1 MPSQTFYWI
10 GGVSASPNSLSWTEL
25 SNWKTL
31 VIPNTAGNTL
41 ARLVAA
47 TRFPMGGDQIFFGH
61 STEPAGKYEPVKPT
75 LAAPLLFGGCSAG
88 ATAQW
93 HGTTTGSTWNEKYGT
108 ISIDIR
114 PTYPFSQIGGDLN
127 TTILNEWANAAR
139 SLNIPVSG
147 SFILNSG
154 SVGDPSATF
163 SITGFNENVG
173 AFIIGRT
180 GDGATTGVVDTIG
193 DSFLN
198 EKYIRVKGTV
208 NDYSQSPT
216 TVFLRGVTGY
226 GATSEAGGTAAGA
239 TGYLYDGSSNYYN
252 RGSVTVRPY
261 GSAQNTGTT
270 GSVPTP
276 TGSIYTHGNVVI
288 TGNWNSMNQQNN
300 SKDGNIEL
308 DTANVNV
315 VKFSPSYGF
324 TNTGNAYPNHY
335 TSRINTTSVSNCSIG
350 DVIFSQTST
359 CKYFILGT
367 VGTVGYISNIGTVNI
382 EGDIT
387 STGGFPCAAPAS
399 TGISAGTNTTVIEP
413 GSLWLSPPIS
423 QPDTDPATCTI
434 GYPSSTANLRGNNLT
449 TINHLYSNAG
459 VGPEWQVAMQGNLAV
474 GTMYIYGGK
483 VYTHPSIAP
492 QNTLAIDSFV
502 GNGEA
507 VLDLSQAPTHKG
519 ISTTVRCQSNGV
531 RVIPTVGTQIT
542 LSSDSLEQEAE
553 LP

>member
-1 MPSQTFYWI
+1 MASQTFYWI

-25 SNWKTL
+25 TNWKTL

-41 ARLVAA
+41 ARLVSA
-47 TRFPMGGDQIFFGH
+47 TRFPMGGDQVFFGH

-75 LAAPLLFGGCSAG
+75 ITAPLIFGGCSAG
-88 ATAQW
+88 FTAQW
-93 HGTTTGSTWNEKYGT
+93 HGTTSGSTWNEKYGGINIT
-108 ISIDIR
+108 VR

-163 SITGFNENVG
+163 SVIGFNENVG
-173 AFIIGRT
+173 AFIVGRT

-193 DSFLN
+193 DGFLN

-216 TVFLRGVTGY
+216 VVFLRGVTGY

-252 RGSVTVRPY
+252 IGTVDTRPY

-276 TGSIYTHGNVVI
+276 TDSIYTHGSVVL
-288 TGNWNSMNQQNN
+288 TGNWNSVSQQNN
-300 SKDGNIEL
+300 SKNGNIEF
-308 DTANVNV
+308 DDAKVNV
-315 VKFSPSYGF
+315 IKFSPSSGF
-324 TNTGNAYPNHY
+324 TNTGNAYPYHY
-335 TSRINTTSVSNCSIG
+335 TSRINTTSFSNCSIG
-350 DVIFSQTST
+350 NIIFSQTSS

-367 VGTVGYISNIGTVNI
+367 VGTVGYISNVGTVNI

-387 STGGFPCAAPAS
+387 STGGFACAAPAS
-399 TGISAGTNTTVIEP
+399 TGISAGTSTTTVEP

-423 QPDTDPATCTI
+423 QPETDPATCTV
-434 GYPSSTANLRGNNLT
+434 GYPSSTANLRNSNLTIINNLY
-449 TINHLYSNAG
+449 NNAG

-474 GTMYIYGGK
+474 GTMYLYGGR
-483 VYTHPSIAP
+483 VYTHPNISQ
-492 QNTLAIDSFV
+492 QNTLQIDSIV
-502 GNGEA
+502 ANGEA
-507 VLDLSQAPTHKG
+507 TLDMSQAPTHKG
-519 ISTTVRCQSNGV
+519 ISTTVRCQSSGV

-542 LSSDSLEQEAE
+542 LSSDEIEQAQ